1 MHVYLQNSLDLP
13 VFSELDLLEAKHAS
27 RPPHTHTLREGGLV
41 QVYVVTLRW
50 QVQLKFQDLQQQELN
65 LTVDRVD
72 ILEYFIDCIYDIKSC
87 YSRSCL
93 VRFLDEPGFSS
104 LCWSQQGVCV
114 SPVLLPLLCQVSE
127 HMLPVYSRAQTWQLV
142 LLPEP
147 LPLSNTLLKNTCPFT
162 LFTVSDLVCIHR
174 FIVYMQTHGQQILN
188 IRHAQI

>member
-1 MHVYLQNSLDLP
+1 MP
-13 VFSELDLLEAKHAS
+13 PA
-27 RPPHTHTLREGGLV
+27 PHTHTLREGGLV

-127 HMLPVYSRAQTWQLV
+127 HMLPVYCRAQTWQLV

-147 LPLSNTLLKNTCPFT
+147 LPLSNTYMSIHPFLQSVTWYAFTGLLCTCKHM
-162 LFTVSDLVCIHR
+162 DNR
-174 FIVYMQTHGQQILN
+174 Y
-188 IRHAQI
+188 